1 MAEGLIGFLGLG
13 AMGGPIAT
21 RMADWAQRNPG
32 KRILVFD
39 PRPEA
44 MQRATQAGAEAV
56 DSVVAVAARCKV
68 VFACLPSAETSEKVA
83 LGAGGIAAAASG
95 GVRTYIEM
103 STIGS
108 AAMQRIAAGLAEKGI
123 ALIDAPISGG
133 VPGAESGALA
143 VMASGAPEALQ
154 EVMPLLQVVGR
165 NVFTIGDTP
174 GLSQTMKL
182 ANNLLSLAGMVL
194 TSEAFALGA
203 KAGIDT
209 ALMCDVINASTGR
222 NSSTVTKFPRAVL
235 NGRFSGGASNAI
247 VSKDLSLAVAEFS
260 AFGLSAPM
268 AALAREMLSIAKNRF
283 GPDADMTSVAQ
294 LYEEWAGVSMQSPN
308 PVKSAG

>member
-1 MAEGLIGFLGLG
+1 MEMERIGFLGLG

-32 KRILVFD
+32 KRMLVFD
-39 PRPEA
+39 PRAEA
-44 MQRATQAGAEAV
+44 MQRATEAGAEAMG
-56 DSVVAVAARCKV
+56 SVAAVAAQCSV
-68 VFACLPSAETSEKVA
+68 VFACLPSAETSERVA
-83 LGAGGIAAAASG
+83 LGAEGIAGMPGA
-95 GVRTYIEM
+95 VRTYIEM

-108 AAMQRIAAGLAEKGI
+108 TAMQRIAAGLAEKGI
-123 ALIDAPISGG
+123 ALIDSPISGG

-143 VMASGAPEALQ
+143 VIASGAPDALHQ
-154 EVMPLLQVVGR
+154 VMPLLQVVGR
-165 NVFTIGDTP
+165 TVFTIGDAP

-235 NGRFSGGASNAI
+235 TGQFSGGASNAI
-247 VSKDLSLAVAEFS
+247 VSKDLSLAVAEFA

-268 AALAREMLSIAKNRF
+268 AALAREMLNIAKNRF

-308 PVKSAG
+308 QVKSAG

>member
-1 MAEGLIGFLGLG
+1 
-13 AMGGPIAT
+13 
-21 RMADWAQRNPG
+21 
-32 KRILVFD
+32 
-39 PRPEA
+39 
-44 MQRATQAGAEAV
+44 MQRATEAGAEPMGSIA
-56 DSVVAVAARCKV
+56 AVAAQCSV
-68 VFACLPSAETSEKVA
+68 VFACLPSAETSDRVA
-83 LGAGGIAAAASG
+83 LGVEGIAGMPGA
-95 GVRTYIEM
+95 VRTYIEM

-108 AAMQRIAAGLAEKGI
+108 MAMQRIAAGLAEKGI
-123 ALIDAPISGG
+123 ALIDSPISGG
-133 VPGAESGALA
+133 VPGAETGALA
-143 VMASGAPEALQ
+143 VIASGAPEALQ
-154 EVMPLLQVVGR
+154 QVMPLLQVVGHK
-165 NVFTIGDTP
+165 VFTIGDTP

-235 NGRFSGGASNAI
+235 TGRFSGGASNAI

-268 AALAREMLSIAKNRF
+268 AALAREMLNIAKNRF

-308 PVKSAG
+308 TVKSAG

>member
-1 MAEGLIGFLGLG
+1 
-13 AMGGPIAT
+13 MGGPIAT
-21 RMADWAQRNPG
+21 RMAAWAQRNPG

-44 MQRATQAGAEAV
+44 MHRASEAGAEAV
-56 DSVVAVAARCKV
+56 DSVVAVAARCNV
-68 VFACLPSAETSEKVA
+68 VFACLPSAETSERVA
-83 LGAGGIAAAASG
+83 LGAGGITAASG

-123 ALIDAPISGG
+123 TLIDAPISGG
-133 VPGAESGALA
+133 VPGAETGALS
-143 VMASGAPEALQ
+143 VMASGDPQALRD
-154 EVMPLLQVVGR
+154 VLPLLNVIGR
-165 NVFTIGDTP
+165 HVFTIGDTP

-194 TSEAFALGA
+194 TAEAFALGA

-209 ALMCDVINASTGR
+209 ALMWDVINASTGR
-222 NSSTVTKFPRAVL
+222 NGSTVTKFPRAVL

-294 LYEEWAGVSMQSPN
+294 LYEEWAGVKMQSPN
-308 PVKSAG
+308 PVQSAG

>member
-1 MAEGLIGFLGLG
+1 
-13 AMGGPIAT
+13 
-21 RMADWAQRNPG
+21 
-32 KRILVFD
+32 
-39 PRPEA
+39 
-44 MQRATQAGAEAV
+44 
-56 DSVVAVAARCKV
+56 
-68 VFACLPSAETSEKVA
+68 VA
-83 LGAGGIAAAASG
+83 LGAEGIAGTPGA
-95 GVRTYIEM
+95 VRTYIEM

-123 ALIDAPISGG
+123 ALIDSPISGG
-133 VPGAESGALA
+133 VPGAETGALA
-143 VMASGAPEALQ
+143 VIASGAPDALN

-247 VSKDLSLAVAEFS
+247 VSKDLSLAVAEFA

>member
-1 MAEGLIGFLGLG
+1 MEMERIGFLGLG

-44 MQRATQAGAEAV
+44 MQRATEAGAEPMG
-56 DSVVAVAARCKV
+56 SVAAVAQQCKV
-68 VFACLPSAETSEKVA
+68 VFACLPSAETSERVA
-83 LGAGGIAAAASG
+83 LGAEGIAGAPGA
-95 GVRTYIEM
+95 VRIYVEM

-108 AAMQRIAAGLAEKGI
+108 AAMQRIATGLSEKGI
-123 ALIDAPISGG
+123 ALIDCPISGG
-133 VPGAESGALA
+133 VHGAESGALA
-143 VMASGAPEALQ
+143 VIASGAPEVLQ

-165 NVFTIGDTP
+165 TVFTIGDTP

-235 NGRFSGGASNAI
+235 TGKFSGGASNAI

-294 LYEEWAGVSMQSPN
+294 LYEEWAGVKMQSPN
-308 PVKSAG
+308 LVKSAG